1 MTNHA
6 GWRRRD
12 FVTGL
17 LTVGAGGLLGLER
30 FASGRPLATTAPVP
44 AKTGPECRPDGAG
57 FEICEARACS
67 FLASVAPNAQENS
80 NWCWAACLEMAFSCL
95 SHRVTQ
101 QTIVKT
107 AWGDIRNVPASER
120 EIVRTAQREY
130 VDTFGTRF
138 RAKARLLDRTITM
151 ITDMASLGQ
160 TFEHV
165 GAGKPAI
172 VGTWNADGS
181 GHATMLTSLT
191 VRRSA
196 DRKSSPEFRAA
207 GVYDP
212 WPGRERRAFTL
223 EDWTRTPYIILV
235 DV

>member
-1 MTNHA
+1 MTEHA

-12 FVTGL
+12 FVSGL
-17 LTVGAGGLLGLER
+17 LTMGAGSLLGFER
-30 FASGRPLATTAPVP
+30 IVSAMPLATPG
-44 AKTGPECRPDGAG
+44 AKTGPECRADGAG
-57 FEICEARACS
+57 MEICEARACT
-67 FLASVAPNAQENS
+67 FLASVAPKAQENS
-80 NWCWAACLEMAFSCL
+80 NWCWAACLEMSFSCL
-95 SHRVTQ
+95 SHRVDQ
-101 QTIVKT
+101 QTIVRA
-107 AWGDIRNVPASER
+107 AWGDIRNVPAAPA
-120 EIVRTAQREY
+120 EIVRSVQREY
-130 VDTFGTRF
+130 VDAFGSRF
-138 RAKARLLDRTITM
+138 RLRARLLDRTITI
-151 ITDMASLGQ
+151 ITDVAAIGQ

-165 GAGKPAI
+165 AAGKPAI
-172 VGTWNADGS
+172 VGTINPDGS

-191 VRRSA
+191 VRRST